1 MNLKEFKEVLN
12 RIPSEYDNIEVSF
25 ICEGKE
31 RLVKDIEN
39 DIEWYEDDMHNDIK
53 RVDIAVE

>member
-12 RIPSEYDNIEVSF
+12 RIPTEYDNVEVSF

-31 RLVKDIEN
+31 KLITDIEN
-39 DIEWYEDDMHNDIK
+39 NIEWYEDDMNNNK
-53 RVDIAVE
+53 RMVDITLG